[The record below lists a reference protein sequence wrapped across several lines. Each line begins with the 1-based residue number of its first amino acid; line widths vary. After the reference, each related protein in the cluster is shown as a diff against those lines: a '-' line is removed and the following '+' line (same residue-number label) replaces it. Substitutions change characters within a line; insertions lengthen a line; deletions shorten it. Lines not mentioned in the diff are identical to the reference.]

1 MRPRRHLIID
11 QQYLAIAMLQTG
23 RSQTEVATELRVSQ
37 SVISRLQQ
45 RYRETGRVTERRR
58 SGRPLATSQADDRYI
73 VNNALRNRMMNATQ
87 LQARLREVRGTQVSR
102 QTIRNRL
109 HQHGLRARRPARV
122 PDHTTRHR
130 HHRLAW
136 AREHLRWTRDQW
148 ASVLF
153 SDESRF
159 TLSRNDGRQRCWRR
173 QGERYASATVV
184 TRRAFGGGGVTVWAG
199 VSSRYRTA
207 LHFVNGTVTS
217 PYYLNNIIN
226 PVIVPLHEQHRPDF
240 IFMDDNAP
248 AHRGRIIR
256 ERLLETGVP
265 QMEWP
270 ALSPDLNPIENLWD
284 QLSRLVE
291 ARNSAPQNLNDLRAA
306 LQEEWDAMP
315 QQTISQLVNSMRRR
329 CQAVIDAHGHM
340 TSY

>member
-1 MRPRRHLIID
+1 MTPRRHLTTD
-11 QQYLAIAMLQTG
+11 QQSLAIAMLQTG
-23 RSQTEVATELRVSQ
+23 RSQMEVATELGVSQ

-58 SGRPLATSQADDRYI
+58 SGRPLATSRADDRYI
-73 VNNALRNRMMNATQ
+73 VNAALRNRMMNATQ

-109 HQHGLRARRPARV
+109 HQRGLHARRPARV

-136 AREHLRWTRDQW
+136 AEEHLRWTRDQW

-173 QGERYASATVV
+173 QGERYAAATVV

-199 VSSRYRTA
+199 VSTWYRTA

-226 PVIVPLHEQHRPDF
+226 PVIVPLHEQHRPNF

-248 AHRGRIIR
+248 AHRGRIIG

-284 QLSRLVE
+284 QLSRRVA

-315 QQTISQLVNSMRRR
+315 QQTIRCLVNSMRRR
-329 CQAVIDAHGHM
+329 CQAVIDAQGHM
-340 TSY
+340 TRY

>member
-1 MRPRRHLIID
+1 VSFNKKNDFHHWYQNDPILKIS
-11 QQYLAIAMLQTG
+11 Y
-23 RSQTEVATELRVSQ
+23 TEVATELRVSQ

-45 RYRETGRVTERRR
+45 RYRETGRVTERHR
-58 SGRPLATSQADDRYI
+58 SGRPLATSHTDDRFI
-73 VNNALRNRMMNATQ
+73 VNSALRNRMMNATQ

-109 HQHGLRARRPARV
+109 HQHGL
-122 PDHTTRHR
+122 HR
-130 HHRLAW
+130 CHRLAW
-136 AREHLRWTRDQW
+136 AREHLRWMRDQW

-159 TLSRNDGRQRCWRR
+159 MLSRNDGRQRCWRR
-173 QGERYASATVV
+173 QGEPYASATVV

-199 VSSRYRTA
+199 VSSQYRTA

-226 PVIVPLHEQHRPDF
+226 PVIVPLHEQHRPNF

-270 ALSPDLNPIENLWD
+270 ALCPDLHPIENLWD
-284 QLSRLVE
+284 QLSRCVE
-291 ARNSAPQNLNDLRAA
+291 ARSSVPQNLNVLRAA

-315 QQTISQLVNSMRRR
+315 QQTISRLVNSMRRR
-329 CQAVIDAHGHM
+329 CQAVIDAEGHM